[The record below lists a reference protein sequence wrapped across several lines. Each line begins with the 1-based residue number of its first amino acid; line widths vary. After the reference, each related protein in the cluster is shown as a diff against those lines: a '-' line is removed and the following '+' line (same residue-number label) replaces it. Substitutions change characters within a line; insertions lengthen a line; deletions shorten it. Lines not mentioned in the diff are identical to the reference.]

1 MWGGIMAVA
10 VSYDVLATL
19 FWKPSASWSVLKSA
33 FLGLGAAA
41 LAAPLFIVWV
51 LWIVPEPYWAEGG
64 LPRVMDYLWTRGAPA
79 ALISLLSAPL
89 GYVAAGY
96 LRRFSLAGNSPRI
109 Q

>member
-10 VSYDVLATL
+10 VSFDLLATL
-19 FWKPSASWSVLKSA
+19 FWKTESWSLPSTAVLG
-33 FLGLGAAA
+33 FFAAA

-64 LPRVMDYLWTRGAPA
+64 LPRVLNYLWTRGVPS
-79 ALISLLSAPL
+79 ALFSVISAPVGFL
-89 GYVAAGY
+89 
-96 LRRFSLAGNSPRI
+96 LAGWIRKVNLAGSPSRI